1 LTNFNTLAR
10 LSFSSKL
17 FLSLIV
23 LALVLLSILFLLII
37 PKMEKEQY
45 EHEIK
50 QVEQTIALN
59 TQQLHLA
66 VKYIRNDGKKNYKII
81 RLNIEARLRNLSLK
95 LKKVSFLQ
103 QESLLKEFS
112 KDLSCQVALID
123 NSNKKSYHLN
133 NMLNNDGYIQYKNS
147 NHKVNSWKNYIKKH
161 EKNFCPSITSHIVYS
176 MEFDKNSNLL
186 LSCNSDLFY
195 DHENNEEKKIKKYVQ
210 KSFSYTN
217 HLHKGNTF
225 LMWLNVKDATN
236 NPLYNKNDKPTNNK
250 YCISKLSDV
259 KSINTGT
266 LSAKDILSASNGK
279 PIIHML
285 NGKKALTWVRS
296 INNDPVRRLV
306 FLTTV
311 YEEDLYKAIDK
322 AFWKLF
328 PAAIMSFIFAILL
341 GYLLFRKFSKS
352 IDTLVNTSKQVQ
364 SGNLKFRSN
373 IKGEDSIGQLGQTFD
388 LMLDSMES
396 NIKLLDLKVEER
408 TQELKNSLDEKN
420 TLLKEIHHRVKNNL
434 AFTISLIKLQ
444 KRKVSDKNTK
454 EVLTDIQER
463 VYIMELVHRKL
474 YESKDLNKIPFK
486 KYINELIYDIKNA
499 YHIEHLDI
507 KLNIDDIFL
516 DIEYALPCG
525 LIINECLTNSLKY
538 AFEENSSHN
547 FFQITFKKQDSQYV
561 LEIAD
566 NGKGLPQNFD
576 IYKSKSLGLRLI
588 VSISQKQLL
597 GKIDYKNDR
606 GLKYIIS
613 FES

>member
-1 LTNFNTLAR
+1 LTSFNTFAR

-81 RLNIEARLRNLSLK
+81 RLNIEAKLRNLSLK
-95 LKKVSFLQ
+95 LKKASFLQ
-103 QESLLKEFS
+103 QESLLKKFS
-112 KDLSCQVALID
+112 KELSCQVALID
-123 NSNKKSYHLN
+123 NSNKQSYHLN

-176 MEFDKNSNLL
+176 MKFDKKSNLL

-195 DHENNEEKKIKKYVQ
+195 DNENNEEKKIKKYVQ

-236 NPLYNKNDKPTNNK
+236 NPLYNKKDKPTNNK

-279 PIIHML
+279 PITHIL

-296 INNDPVRRLV
+296 INNDPVRRLI

-328 PAAIMSFIFAILL
+328 PAAIMSFIFAILI

-352 IDTLVNTSKQVQ
+352 LDTLVNTSKQVQ

-444 KRKVSDKNTK
+444 KRKVSDKNIK

-486 KYINELIYDIKNA
+486 KNIHELIWDIKNA

-516 DIEYALPCG
+516 DIEHALPCG

-538 AFEENSSHN
+538 AFEEKSSHN
-547 FFQITFKKQDSQYV
+547 FFEITFKKQDSQYV

-597 GKIDYKNDR
+597 GKIDYKNDG

>member
-1 LTNFNTLAR
+1 MTSFNTLAK

-17 FLSLIV
+17 FLSFTA

-59 TQQLHLA
+59 TQQLNLA

-81 RLNIEARLRNLSLK
+81 RLNIEAKLRNLSLK
-95 LKKVSFLQ
+95 LKKSSFLQ
-103 QESLLKEFS
+103 QESLLKKFS
-112 KDLSCQVALID
+112 KELSCQVALID
-123 NSNKKSYHLN
+123 NSNKQSYHLN

-147 NHKVNSWKNYIKKH
+147 NHKVNTWKNYIKKH

-176 MEFDKNSNLL
+176 MEFDENSNLL

-225 LMWLNVKDATN
+225 LMWLNIKDATN
-236 NPLYNKNDKPTNNK
+236 NPLYNKKDKPTNNK

-266 LSAKDILSASNGK
+266 LSANDILRASNGE
-279 PIIHML
+279 PIIHIL
-285 NGKKALTWVRS
+285 NDKKALTWVRS
-296 INNDPVRRLV
+296 INNNPVRRLI

-328 PAAIMSFIFAILL
+328 PAALMSFVFAILI

-352 IDTLVNTSKQVQ
+352 LDTLVNTSKQVQ

-388 LMLDSMES
+388 LMLDSMET

-408 TQELKNSLDEKN
+408 TQELKKSLDEKN

-499 YHIEHLDI
+499 YYIEHLDI

-516 DIEYALPCG
+516 DIEHALPCG

-538 AFEENSSHN
+538 AFEEKSSHN
-547 FFQITFKKQDSQYV
+547 FFEITFKKQDLQYV

-566 NGKGLPQNFD
+566 NGKGLPKDFD

-597 GKIDYKNDR
+597 GNISYKNSG

>member
-1 LTNFNTLAR
+1 
-10 LSFSSKL
+10 
-17 FLSLIV
+17 
-23 LALVLLSILFLLII
+23 
-37 PKMEKEQY
+37 MEKLY
-45 EHEIK
+45 
-50 QVEQTIALN
+50 
-59 TQQLHLA
+59 
-66 VKYIRNDGKKNYKII
+66 
-81 RLNIEARLRNLSLK
+81 
-95 LKKVSFLQ
+95 
-103 QESLLKEFS
+103 
-112 KDLSCQVALID
+112 
-123 NSNKKSYHLN
+123 
-133 NMLNNDGYIQYKNS
+133 
-147 NHKVNSWKNYIKKH
+147 KKH

-176 MEFDKNSNLL
+176 MEFDENSNLL

-225 LMWLNVKDATN
+225 LMWLNIKDATN
-236 NPLYNKNDKPTNNK
+236 NPLYNKKDKPTNNK

-266 LSAKDILSASNGK
+266 LSANDILRASNGE

-296 INNDPVRRLV
+296 INNDPVRRLI

-328 PAAIMSFIFAILL
+328 PAALMSFIFAILI

-352 IDTLVNTSKQVQ
+352 LDTLVNTSKQVQ

-373 IKGEDSIGQLGQTFD
+373 IKGEDAIGQLGQTFD

-408 TQELKNSLDEKN
+408 TQELKKSLDEKN

-474 YESKDLNKIPFK
+474 YESKD
-486 KYINELIYDIKNA
+486 
-499 YHIEHLDI
+499 
-507 KLNIDDIFL
+507 
-516 DIEYALPCG
+516 
-525 LIINECLTNSLKY
+525 
-538 AFEENSSHN
+538 
-547 FFQITFKKQDSQYV
+547 
-561 LEIAD
+561 
-566 NGKGLPQNFD
+566 
-576 IYKSKSLGLRLI
+576 
-588 VSISQKQLL
+588 
-597 GKIDYKNDR
+597 
-606 GLKYIIS
+606 
-613 FES
+613 